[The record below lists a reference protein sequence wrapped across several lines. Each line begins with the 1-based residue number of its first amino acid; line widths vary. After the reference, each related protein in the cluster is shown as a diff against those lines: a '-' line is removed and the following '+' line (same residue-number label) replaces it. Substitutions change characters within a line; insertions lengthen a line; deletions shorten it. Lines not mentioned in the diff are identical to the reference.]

1 MRLSD
6 GQFLLGVI
14 VKQRLVPL
22 YVQVIG
28 ESDELRGRLAEVNN
42 GRLSV

>member
-1 MRLSD
+1 MRLGD
-6 GQFLLGVI
+6 GECLFGV
-14 VKQRLVPL
+14 VVEQRLVPL

-28 ESDELRGRLAEVNN
+28 EGDELRGRLAEVND